1 MSITYIIAHIAIF
14 CNICNTVSMDISTW
28 LKDATK
34 QFKDIGIDS
43 NRLDAELILSHTLR
57 KPRTYL
63 HAHLE
68 EELEPRRK
76 DVANARLELRK
87 ERVPLAYIIG
97 HKEFYGRRFKVTPA
111 TLIPRPESEDMISL
125 FLELTAEEI
134 TTKRLVDV
142 GTGSGCL
149 GITAKLERPN
159 LNVTL
164 LDVDSKALAVAQKNS
179 LQLNADVLTQ
189 RSDLLTKYHLPV
201 DYIFANLPYVDR
213 SWNGLSP
220 ELKSEPEQ
228 ALFADEGGLKL
239 IKKLLPQ
246 ATKRIIAGGKLFI
259 EADPAQHNEIITTA
273 AKLGLQHQATRGYI
287 LLFSA

>member
-1 MSITYIIAHIAIF
+1 
-14 CNICNTVSMDISTW
+14 MDISTW

-134 TTKRLVDV
+134 VSKRLVDV

-159 LNVTL
+159 LSVTL
-164 LDVDSKALAVAQKNS
+164 LDIDPKTLAVAQKNA
-179 LQLNADVLTQ
+179 LQFNADILTQ
-189 RSDLLTKYHLPV
+189 RSDLLAKYSLPV

-213 SWNGLSP
+213 SWNDLSP
-220 ELKSEPEQ
+220 ELRNEPEK

-246 ATKRIIAGGKLFI
+246 AQKRLVSGGKLFI
-259 EADPAQHNEIITTA
+259 EADPTQHSEVIRSA
-273 AKLGLQHQATRGYI
+273 ANAGLQHQTTRGYI
-287 LLFSA
+287 LLFATD